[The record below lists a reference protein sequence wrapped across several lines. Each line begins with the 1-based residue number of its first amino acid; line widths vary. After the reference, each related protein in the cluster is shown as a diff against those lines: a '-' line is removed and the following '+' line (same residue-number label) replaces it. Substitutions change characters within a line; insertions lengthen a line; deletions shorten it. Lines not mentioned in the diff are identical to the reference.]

1 MSKTRLRVTLLL
13 LLVVGGLGAGAWF
26 WRSRSGGAAP
36 DVLVIYGNVDIR
48 QVQLAF
54 NGAERIARM
63 LVQEGDPVRAG
74 QLVAELDTRR
84 LELAAANTASQVES
98 QRQVLARLEA
108 GTRPEDIKKARADF
122 EAAEVEAAN
131 AQRNDRRLR
140 DLAARHLASQEQA
153 DDARAA
159 ADAAAARQRAAAET
173 LALAVAGPRKED
185 IAAARATLEALRAQL
200 ALERRK
206 LADAELYAPASAV
219 VQDRLLE
226 PGDMA
231 SPDRPV
237 YTLALADP
245 LWVRA
250 YVSEPDLGKLRPG
263 MAARVTTDSFPGRT
277 YRAWIGFISPTAE
290 FTPKSVETREVRT
303 QLVYQVRVYVCNPR
317 NELRLGMPATV
328 TIPLQQPPA
337 KAGSAATDHC
347 QGS

>member
-84 LELAAANTASQVES
+84 LDLAVANTASQVES

-108 GTRPEDIKKARADF
+108 GTRPEDIKKVRADF
-122 EAAEVEAAN
+122 EAAQVEAGN
-131 AQRNDRRLR
+131 AQRNDQRLR

-153 DDARAA
+153 DNARAA

-185 IAAARATLEALRAQL
+185 IAAARATLEALQAQL

-237 YTLALADP
+237 YTLALVDP

-250 YVSEPDLGKLRPG
+250 YVSEPDLGKIRPG

-328 TIPLQQPPA
+328 TIPLQQPPV
-337 KAGSAATDHC
+337 KAGSAATGHC